1 MRKRLTRRRREG
13 HGVPDRP
20 GEPGCK
26 PKKERRFATIV
37 GTTVAGSAGF
47 ISLQYISLQI
57 VSGVCKLTTD
67 NATDNA
73 KEQPVA
79 AESSP
84 GFLRWNGPDRT
95 NVL

>member
-26 PKKERRFATIV
+26 TKKERRFATIV

-47 ISLQYISLQI
+47 ISLQI

>member
-1 MRKRLTRRRREG
+1 MTVEQRPHRLIDG
-13 HGVPDRP
+13 GLLVGVQL
-20 GEPGCK
+20 G
-26 PKKERRFATIV
+26 I

-47 ISLQYISLQI
+47 ISLQI